1 MHHKFLQHAMR
12 QAVAH
17 MKEESD
23 EFGILLGCVLP
34 EAAGIA
40 VLGCARMLSAQV
52 DWEEEARSV
61 SVMLPSGIHVL
72 GIYCNKE
79 REAHLQN
86 ALITLRT
93 HLAKLG
99 ASFAPKTLL
108 AATVSWDPEVAISC
122 AALDDDKSVLSAS
135 VDPSVEEGADDLL
148 PTAMLARLTSKL
160 TIAPGDASAAL
171 ALQQQQDASF
181 CVISHKEEVEKL
193 VTLRSHGALPSSD
206 LASPFPAQS
215 SSSQGGKGGG
225 SGKGGKGGGKGGA
238 EATTCAVAVGGASV
252 GGFVGEKMLLKL
264 EQVWPHGADNKSGSS
279 VAPVISLLGGGS
291 PAAGSTFTLEVLAM
305 TPEAELPLAELI
317 SRINER
323 GALQLAA
330 AAACLAADDACRCS
344 CAEIACFTS
353 TNVCFISTN
362 VLALLVQKY
371 NY

>member
-1 MHHKFLQHAMR
+1 MHLKFLQHAMR

-171 ALQQQQDASF
+171 ALQQHQDASF

-193 VTLRSHGALPSSD
+193 VTLRSHGTLPCSD
-206 LASPFPAQS
+206 LASPFAAQS

-238 EATTCAVAVGGASV
+238 EATTCAVGVGGASV

-279 VAPVISLLGGGS
+279 FAPVISLLGGS
-291 PAAGSTFTLEVLAM
+291 PAAGSTFTLDVLAM

-330 AAACLAADDACRCS
+330 AAACLAADDACRCC

-353 TNVCFISTN
+353 TNVRFISTN
-362 VLALLVQKY
+362 ELTLLVQKY
-371 NY
+371 KY